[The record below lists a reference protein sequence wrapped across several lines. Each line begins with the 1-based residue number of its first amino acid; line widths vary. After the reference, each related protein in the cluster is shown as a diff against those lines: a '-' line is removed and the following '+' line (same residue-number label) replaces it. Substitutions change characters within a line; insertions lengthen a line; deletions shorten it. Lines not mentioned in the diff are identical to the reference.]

1 MNFEEYE
8 DFVEEMRVFPLA
20 HKIIYPA
27 LGLAGESGEAVEK
40 VKKWLRGDR
49 ELDREGLLK
58 EMGDV
63 LYYLTALAHDIDY
76 TLKEV
81 METNV
86 IKLSKRKKEDKIKGS
101 GDNR

>member
-1 MNFEEYE
+1 MDFKEYE
-8 DFVEEMRVFPLA
+8 SFVEEMRVFPKA

-49 ELDREGLLK
+49 ELDKEGLLK

-63 LYYLTALAHDIDY
+63 LYYLTALAHDVGY
-76 TLKEV
+76 SLKDV
-81 METNV
+81 MEMNV
-86 IKLSKRKKEDKIKGS
+86 TKLSKRKKEDKIKGN
-101 GDNR
+101 GDER